1 MSRLFRPSDC
11 APHDQEGHRAPHGA
25 ERNRARMIL
34 IAVVNAGLTWTIL
47 IIAPLGLFAVITCTF
62 LVFLSSLIT
71 PDVVERILLPLLFGT
86 NPEGLGSSSTI
97 SGLQPP
103 VPSPTN
109 PINPDWPSSQVPS
122 QPEGSQLPKD
132 AGNQQLP
139 PS

>member
-1 MSRLFRPSDC
+1 MSRLFRPSD
-11 APHDQEGHRAPHGA
+11 RASHGA
-25 ERNRARMIL
+25 ERHRARMIL

-86 NPEGLGSSSTI
+86 NPEGLGGSPSI

-103 VPSPTN
+103 VPPPTN
-109 PINPDWPSSQVPS
+109 PINPNWQASQMPSP
-122 QPEGSQLPKD
+122 PEGSQFPKD
-132 AGNQQLP
+132 PGNQQLP